1 MRMKQVLAI
10 GEALRQRLFAGSCR
24 IRLYSMEKDGAIA
37 SYSDR
42 ETFLVWKQNRK
53 D

>member
-10 GEALRQRLFAGSCR
+10 GEAFRQWLFAGSCHV
-24 IRLYSMEKDGAIA
+24 LLHSMGKNGTIV
-37 SYSDR
+37 SYPDR
-42 ETFLVWKQNRK
+42 ETFLAWKQNRK

>member
-10 GEALRQRLFAGSCR
+10 GEALRQRLVAGSC
-24 IRLYSMEKDGAIA
+24 SMGKGGAIA

-42 ETFLVWKQNRK
+42 ETFLAWKQNRK